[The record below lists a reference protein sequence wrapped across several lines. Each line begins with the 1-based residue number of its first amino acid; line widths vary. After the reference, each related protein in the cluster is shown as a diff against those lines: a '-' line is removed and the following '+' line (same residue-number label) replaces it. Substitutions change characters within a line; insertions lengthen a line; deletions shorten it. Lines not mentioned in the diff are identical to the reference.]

1 MTTPPPG
8 PGYGS
13 QPEPYG
19 QQPQGQPYGQ
29 PQGQQPYPPTP
40 QYGQPP
46 YGAAGPPPYG
56 APEANPYAIPHAAPD
71 GSAKTLGIV
80 SIVVGLIAIPL
91 GCCCWPVG
99 ALAALVALICGG
111 MGLSK
116 ANALQGDGN
125 ERTLAIIGIVLG
137 VVAFGVTII
146 GLRAGIA
153 NVATNSY

>member
-1 MTTPPPG
+1 MAQQLDQVLPPRLRG
-8 PGYGS
+8 EVNYGDGLIPLDRWLGRS
-13 QPEPYG
+13 DAEFGALMANLRRHGSVRLFATAVRGAYG
-19 QQPQGQPYGQ
+19 DG
-29 PQGQQPYPPTP
+29 TARIFLVA
-40 QYGQPP
+40 
-46 YGAAGPPPYG
+46 GAMA
-56 APEANPYAIPHAAPD
+56 
-71 GSAKTLGIV
+71 
-80 SIVVGLIAIPL
+80 VVGLIAIPL

-99 ALAALVALICGG
+99 ALAALVAVICGG

-146 GLRAGIA
+146 GLLAGIA